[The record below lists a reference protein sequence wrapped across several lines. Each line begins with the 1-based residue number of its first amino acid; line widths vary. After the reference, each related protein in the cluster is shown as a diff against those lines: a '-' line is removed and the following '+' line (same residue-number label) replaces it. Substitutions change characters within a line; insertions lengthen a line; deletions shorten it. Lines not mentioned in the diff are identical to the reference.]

1 MQAQIGKPPPEL
13 YRGVNKYAVLFHS
26 LELDSTI
33 NPRICQQAFRIR
45 ERDGKKIVKISGKD
59 LENNFST
66 TFTHNILT

>member
-1 MQAQIGKPPPEL
+1 
-13 YRGVNKYAVLFHS
+13 VNKYAVLFHS

-33 NPRICQQAFRIR
+33 NPRIRQQAFRIR
-45 ERDGKKIVKISGKD
+45 ERDGRKIVKISGKD